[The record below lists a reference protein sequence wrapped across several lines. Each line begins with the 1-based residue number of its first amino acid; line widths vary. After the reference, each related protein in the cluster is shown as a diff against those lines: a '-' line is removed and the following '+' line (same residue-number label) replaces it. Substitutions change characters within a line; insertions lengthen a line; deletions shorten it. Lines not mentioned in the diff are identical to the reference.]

1 MRDDDIDRSLIEAA
15 REGLG
20 PTDEDRARVR
30 RAVRAAIAGG
40 AAIGAAGA
48 ATTASAAAKGA
59 IGAWTIAKV
68 IAVGAGVL
76 TIAVGTTWGVME
88 ATEDEPEVVASASEH
103 EAAPEPVRAREQA
116 VHLDPSVAPEP
127 APVVETEL
135 DEVIEPEQSSEIAVA
150 REPERAREVAT
161 RREAMNEPTRQLAA
175 APVIEPEAEQALPS
189 EPAAASPDPRIVP
202 PSEPAPRV
210 ALAAPSARDALTAE
224 TALLRDAHAA
234 LRAHDPA
241 RALAILEQHAASFP
255 SGALAEERS
264 ATRVLAL
271 CDSGRID
278 QARAEAS
285 RFLAAHPRS
294 MHAGRVR
301 ASSCAP
307 Q

>member
-48 ATTASAAAKGA
+48 ATTASAAAKGS

-68 IAVGAGVL
+68 IAVGASVL

-88 ATEDEPEVVASASEH
+88 ATEDEPEVVARASEPV
-103 EAAPEPVRAREQA
+103 AAPEPSRPREQA
-116 VHLDPSVAPEP
+116 VQLDPAVAPEP

-135 DEVIEPEQSSEIAVA
+135 DDVIQPEPSSEIAVA
-150 REPERAREVAT
+150 REPERGREVAT
-161 RREAMNEPTRQLAA
+161 RRDVERRPMREVAA
-175 APVIEPEAEQALPS
+175 LVVEPEVEQAPPS
-189 EPAAASPDPRIVP
+189 EPAASSPDPRIAP

-271 CDSGRID
+271 CDAGRID